1 MTHSTDTDW
10 LDALIKQAQAEPG
23 LADLAELSRLMNEAD
38 QVTKFLHESSVVYMV
53 SSGTTTARAFEAC
66 PPGET

>member
-1 MTHSTDTDW
+1 MTNSTDTNW

-38 QVTKFLHESSVVYMV
+38 QVTKFVHESSVMYTV
-53 SSGTTTARAFEAC
+53 SSGTTTARALGAC
-66 PPGET
+66 LPGET